1 MIPSLAFTA
10 ALLGLTSASPV
21 GLGMLG
27 SKRFAPGRHGHVYK
41 RQVPQEHSHD
51 FVLTIT
57 REFLNLENPKNIQ
70 DPVFGLL
77 GDGAAA
83 AGAGDVTNLAC
94 LKQETAD
101 QAFTNAKAAGDLR
114 GMAGALLFQAIER
127 NTAGVGVA
135 SKLCIEQAV
144 NPEIGALTQ
153 HQDAASDNAGAL
165 NKAITLE
172 LAKQLAGIGADP
184 NLALLSGTFAPGDA
198 GDSTGK
204 GNSCDTEEPDLGCI
218 FSEGLLV
225 LDATEEEISSAVAGV
240 AQTFTGT
247 GGVSATDL
255 VDLASFSV
263 ASVTGSVDLAT
274 IVNGGSGGAIGGA
287 SGVATASAGNASA
300 VAPTSAGDA
309 SGVASTSA
317 AAVTNEVGGNNSSN
331 AGDAATTADKATTA
345 EGCAV
350 ITTAITPVAPASQDS
365 AASGQASAPSGQASC
380 STIVK
385 TVAADAT
392 SAVLATLTSAT
403 VGQVASAGVNI
414 QSFTGTLGGPAPPVV
429 SSAGDRPFSVNG
441 NTFTGS
447 GAALSRSCD
456 IQHNACANAANS
468 GQLAGGTAQCE
479 TQSSECKAANAL
491 KKRQNGS
498 FGSCSDP
505 SIIFAAGLD
514 GRKEEAFAPS
524 NDADFNHGSAQKIG
538 IIADFICQRLGDSC
552 KADADVVASCTS
564 AAAAAKATTQDQTAA
579 DVFNSGLGVGG
590 GSGSGS
596 GSGDANGNGGD
607 AVVTSAAAVNTD
619 AAESGDEVVV
629 MTITQCA

>member
-1 MIPSLAFTA
+1 MIPSLTFTA
-10 ALLGLTSASPV
+10 ALLGLASASPL
-21 GLGMLG
+21 GLPGF
-27 SKRFAPGRHGHVYK
+27 KRFAPSKLGHLHK

-51 FVLTIT
+51 FVLVIT
-57 REFLNLENPKNIQ
+57 REFLNLDNPKNIQ

-135 SKLCIEQAV
+135 SKLCTEAAV

-153 HQDAASDNAGAL
+153 HQDAASENAGAL

-184 NLALLSGTFAPGDA
+184 NLALLSGTFAPGDT
-198 GDSTGK
+198 DDNTGK
-204 GNSCDTEEPDLGCI
+204 GNSCDTEEPELGCI
-218 FSEGLLV
+218 FSEKLLV
-225 LDATEEEISSAVAGV
+225 LDASEDEIAAAVADV

-247 GGVSATDL
+247 GGIAATDL
-255 VDLASFSV
+255 VNLADFSV
-263 ASVTGSVDLAT
+263 ASVTGTVDLST
-274 IVNGGSGGAIGGA
+274 IVNGGSGGAGA
-287 SGVATASAGNASA
+287 GATGV
-300 VAPTSAGDA
+300 A
-309 SGVASTSA
+309 SGVASETAAASDAASDVAETTA
-317 AAVTNEVGGNNSSN
+317 AAVTTVAGGNNNS
-331 AGDAATTADKATTA
+331 AGDEAATTADAATTAATTKA
-345 EGCAV
+345 KGCAAKPPATSQPTAIV
-350 ITTAITPVAPASQDS
+350 TTAITPVAPAASNQ
-365 AASGQASAPSGQASC
+365 AAQGSC

-392 SAVLATLTSAT
+392 DAVLATLTSAT
-403 VGQVASAGVNI
+403 VGQVTSAGANI
-414 QSFTGTLGGPAPPVV
+414 QAFAGTLGGPAPPVV

-441 NTFTGS
+441 NTFTGA
-447 GAALSRSCD
+447 GAAISRSCD

-468 GQLAGGTAQCE
+468 GELDGGIAQCE
-479 TQSSECKAANAL
+479 TQVSECKAANSL
-491 KKRQNGS
+491 KKRQAGS

-514 GRKEEAFAPS
+514 GRTEEAFAPS

-579 DVFNSGLGVGG
+579 DVFNAGLGVEAD
-590 GSGSGS
+590 
-596 GSGDANGNGGD
+596 SGDASGNGGD
-607 AVVTSAAAVNTD
+607 AVVTSAAAVATGAAD
-619 AAESGDEVVV
+619 AGGAQAVV

>member
-1 MIPSLAFTA
+1 MIPSLTFTA
-10 ALLGLTSASPV
+10 ALLGLASASPL
-21 GLGMLG
+21 GLPGF
-27 SKRFAPGRHGHVYK
+27 KRFAPSKLGHLHK

-51 FVLTIT
+51 FVLVIT
-57 REFLNLENPKNIQ
+57 REFLNLDNPKNIQ

-135 SKLCIEQAV
+135 SKLCTEAAV

-153 HQDAASDNAGAL
+153 HQDAASENAGAL

-198 GDSTGK
+198 GDATGK
-204 GNSCDTEEPDLGCI
+204 GNSCDTEEPELGCI
-218 FSEGLLV
+218 FSEKLLV
-225 LDATEEEISSAVAGV
+225 LDASEDEIAAAVADV

-247 GGVSATDL
+247 GGIAATDL
-255 VDLASFSV
+255 VNLADFSV
-263 ASVTGSVDLAT
+263 ASVTGTVDLST
-274 IVNGGSGGAIGGA
+274 IVNGGSGGAGA
-287 SGVATASAGNASA
+287 TGV
-300 VAPTSAGDA
+300 A
-309 SGVASTSA
+309 SGVASETA
-317 AAVTNEVGGNNSSN
+317 AAS
-331 AGDAATTADKATTA
+331 DA
-345 EGCAV
+345 
-350 ITTAITPVAPASQDS
+350 
-365 AASGQASAPSGQASC
+365 
-380 STIVK
+380 
-385 TVAADAT
+385 
-392 SAVLATLTSAT
+392 
-403 VGQVASAGVNI
+403 
-414 QSFTGTLGGPAPPVV
+414 FTGTLGGPAPPVV
-429 SSAGDRPFSVNG
+429 SSAGDRPFAVNG
-441 NTFTGS
+441 NTFTGA
-447 GAALSRSCD
+447 GAAISRSCD

-468 GQLAGGTAQCE
+468 GELDGGIAQCE
-479 TQSSECKAANAL
+479 TQVSECKAANSL
-491 KKRQNGS
+491 KKRQAGS

-514 GRKEEAFAPS
+514 GRTEEAFAPS

-564 AAAAAKATTQDQTAA
+564 AAAAAKATTQDQAAA
-579 DVFNSGLGVGG
+579 DVFNAGLGVEA
-590 GSGSGS
+590 
-596 GSGDANGNGGD
+596 GSGDASGNGGD
-607 AVVTSAAAVNTD
+607 AVVTSAAAVSTGAAD
-619 AAESGDEVVV
+619 AGGAQAVV

>member
-1 MIPSLAFTA
+1 MIPSLTFTA
-10 ALLGLTSASPV
+10 ALLGLASASPL
-21 GLGMLG
+21 GLGLSG
-27 SKRFAPGRHGHVYK
+27 YKRFAPSKLGHLHK

-51 FVLTIT
+51 FVLVIT
-57 REFLNLENPKNIQ
+57 REFLNLDNPKNIQ

-114 GMAGALLFQAIER
+114 GMAGALF
-127 NTAGVGVA
+127 
-135 SKLCIEQAV
+135 
-144 NPEIGALTQ
+144 
-153 HQDAASDNAGAL
+153 DAASENAGAL

-184 NLALLSGTFAPGDA
+184 NLALLSGTFAPGDT
-198 GDSTGK
+198 GDATGK
-204 GNSCDTEEPDLGCI
+204 GNSCDTEEPELGCI
-218 FSEGLLV
+218 FSEKLLV
-225 LDATEEEISSAVAGV
+225 LDASEDEIAAAVADV

-247 GGVSATDL
+247 GGIAATDL
-255 VDLASFSV
+255 VNLADFSV
-263 ASVTGSVDLAT
+263 ASVTGTVDLAT
-274 IVNGGSGGAIGGA
+274 IVNGGSGAGAGA
-287 SGVATASAGNASA
+287 GATGV
-300 VAPTSAGDA
+300 A
-309 SGVASTSA
+309 SGVASESAGGASEVASEVAETSA
-317 AAVTNEVGGNNSSN
+317 AAVTTGAGGNNNN
-331 AGDAATTADKATTA
+331 ASDEAATTADAATTAATTKA
-345 EGCAV
+345 KGCAAKPPATKAPAIV
-350 ITTAITPVAPASQDS
+350 TTAITPVAPAASNQ
-365 AASGQASAPSGQASC
+365 AAQGSC

-392 SAVLATLTSAT
+392 DAVLATLTSAT
-403 VGQVASAGVNI
+403 VGQVTSAGANI
-414 QSFTGTLGGPAPPVV
+414 QAFTGTLGGPAPPVV
-429 SSAGDRPFSVNG
+429 SSAGNRPFSVNG
-441 NTFTGS
+441 NTFTGA
-447 GAALSRSCD
+447 GAAISRSCD

-468 GQLAGGTAQCE
+468 GELDGGIAQCE
-479 TQSSECKAANAL
+479 TQVSECKAANAL
-491 KKRQNGS
+491 KKRQAGS

-579 DVFNSGLGVGG
+579 DVFNAGLGVEA
-590 GSGSGS
+590 

-607 AVVTSAAAVNTD
+607 AVVTSAAAVSTG
-619 AAESGDEVVV
+619 AAQAGGAQAVV

>member
-1 MIPSLAFTA
+1 MIPSLTLTA
-10 ALLGLTSASPV
+10 ALLGLASASPL
-21 GLGMLG
+21 GLPGL
-27 SKRFAPGRHGHVYK
+27 KRFAPSKLGHLHK

-51 FVLTIT
+51 LVLVIT
-57 REFLNLENPKNIQ
+57 REFLNLNNPKNIQ

-77 GDGAAA
+77 GDAAAA

-135 SKLCIEQAV
+135 SKLCTEQAV

-153 HQDAASDNAGAL
+153 HQDAASENAGAL

-184 NLALLSGTFAPGDA
+184 NLALLSGTFAPGDTND
-198 GDSTGK
+198 GTGK
-204 GNSCDTEEPDLGCI
+204 GNSCDTEEPELGCI
-218 FSEGLLV
+218 FSEKLLV
-225 LDATEEEISSAVAGV
+225 LDASEDEIAAAVSDV

-247 GGVSATDL
+247 GGIVATDL
-255 VDLASFSV
+255 VNLADFSV
-263 ASVTGSVDLAT
+263 ASVTGTADLAT
-274 IVNGGSGGAIGGA
+274 IVNGGSGGAT
-287 SGVATASAGNASA
+287 GV
-300 VAPTSAGDA
+300 A
-309 SGVASTSA
+309 SGVASESAGGATEVASDVAETSA
-317 AAVTNEVGGNNSSN
+317 AAVTTDAGGNNNN
-331 AGDAATTADKATTA
+331 AGDEAASTADAATTAATTKA
-345 EGCAV
+345 RGCAAKPPAV
-350 ITTAITPVAPASQDS
+350 ITTAITPVAS
-365 AASGQASAPSGQASC
+365 SGQTAQASC

-385 TVAADAT
+385 TVAADET
-392 SAVLATLTSAT
+392 DAVLATLTSAT
-403 VGQVASAGVNI
+403 VGQVTSAGANI
-414 QSFTGTLGGPAPPVV
+414 QAFTGTLGGPAPPVV
-429 SSAGDRPFSVNG
+429 SSAGNRPFAVNG
-441 NTFTGS
+441 NTFTGA

-468 GQLAGGTAQCE
+468 GELDGGIAQCE
-479 TQSSECKAANAL
+479 TQVSECKAANAL
-491 KKRQNGS
+491 KKRQTGN

-514 GRKEEAFAPS
+514 GRKEESFAPS

-564 AAAAAKATTQDQTAA
+564 AAAAAKATTQDQAAA
-579 DVFNSGLGVGG
+579 DVFNAGLGVEAGG
-590 GSGSGS
+590 ASGS
-596 GSGDANGNGGD
+596 GGD
-607 AVVTSAAAVNTD
+607 AVVTSAAAVATG
-619 AAESGDEVVV
+619 AAGAGGAQAVV